1 MPFAITKFRE
11 AALTSELVTEAQIQA
26 AVGQLILARGG
37 DPIIMEQLTD
47 RQVATQLVE
56 MNLLS
61 SYQADQLLTGRT
73 KFNLG
78 PYTITGWI
86 GQGGMGQVFKA
97 VHRLLG
103 RESAIKVLPLHKATP
118 EAIESF
124 RREVRAQAKLDHPNL
139 VRAFDA
145 GVDGNVHYLVVE
157 YVPGTDLR
165 RLIRSK
171 GKLSVQ
177 QAANIVKQSAEALSH
192 AHERGLI
199 HRDIKPGNILVTP
212 QGTAKLSDLGLAFYL
227 NDTTDPRLGK
237 IVGTADYLSPEQ
249 IKTPEN
255 ITHASDIYS
264 LGCTLYYA
272 VTGKVPFPGGTP
284 KSKAKRHLEETPWH
298 PRRFNEEVSDDF
310 VDLIGDMME
319 KEPANRIASAEEVAE
334 RLSPWAHE
342 NSPLLS
348 EDLDDRQRWIPA
360 PLPGTVVD
368 DTDANADEI
377 TEMAMSEVVDES
389 QPTFPP
395 PAAGGERSGTGSA
408 GLSGSVGFPDRKLPL
423 FESVGSVNWIKQQ
436 MSFSFQSV
444 FLTAVICF
452 AVGILAGFM
461 GGYVM
466 GRSAI
471 PVREPVRLKS
481 SQMAPADV
489 EVEEPVTSFTTK
501 NDSDFH
507 HRLDLS
513 YNKSEASAHF
523 HF

>member
-1 MPFAITKFRE
+1 MPFALTKFRD

-26 AVGQLILARGG
+26 AIGKLVQAHGG
-37 DPIIMEQLTD
+37 DPIIAERLTD

-73 KFNLG
+73 KFSLG

-97 VHRLLG
+97 VHRMLG

-145 GVDGNVHYLVVE
+145 GEDGNVHYLVVE

-171 GKLSVQ
+171 GRLSVQ
-177 QAANIVKQSAEALSH
+177 QAANIIKQSAEALAH

-212 QGTAKLSDLGLAFYL
+212 RGTAKLSDLGLAFYL

-237 IVGTADYLSPEQ
+237 TVGTADYLSPEQ
-249 IKTPEN
+249 IKTPQN

-319 KEPANRIASAEEVAE
+319 KDPANRIASAEEVAE
-334 RLSPWAHE
+334 RLSPWANE
-342 NSPLLS
+342 NSPLLT
-348 EDLDDRQRWIPA
+348 EDLDDRLRWIPA
-360 PLPGTVVD
+360 PLPGTVVE

-389 QPTFPP
+389 QPSFPSTS
-395 PAAGGERSGTGSA
+395 AGSERSANGSA
-408 GLSGSVGFPDRKLPL
+408 SSSGSGGSLDRKPPL
-423 FESVGSVNWIKQQ
+423 FESKGSGGWVLQP
-436 MSFSFQSV
+436 MSFSLQSIS
-444 FLTAVICF
+444 LIAVICF
-452 AVGILAGFM
+452 AIGILSGFI
-461 GGYVM
+461 GGYLI
-466 GRSAI
+466 GRSAPPI
-471 PVREPVRLKS
+471 REPSKFKS
-481 SQMAPADV
+481 PVMTPE
-489 EVEEPVTSFTTK
+489 EVNEVTMLSFTTK
-501 NDSDFH
+501 K
-507 HRLDLS
+507 R
-513 YNKSEASAHF
+513 SAF
-523 HF
+523 PSSIGLELQ